1 MTRSIR
7 IVDRIRW
14 ASALSAAGLLA
25 LALVIAVAASRGEL
39 PTLQAAPLSPAAAP
53 TPAGSSASL
62 DPRIATIAGRH
73 PNQEVQAIVQF
84 KAGVTLG
91 RARWDVTR
99 TSGRVFA
106 ELHIINA
113 LGVKV
118 TAERARWLAANPDV
132 HSVSLN
138 AQIKPQAWN
147 LMPISSSLVGNLQNT
162 YNQTLNLLPAWARG
176 YTGADV
182 GVAVIDTG
190 IDGDL
195 PDFQSSGGGGSRV
208 VETAVTNPY
217 ATSPDDLYGHGT
229 DVAGIIAGN
238 SLNRA
243 PSDPLYGQYMG
254 VAPNANLISIKVSD
268 DQGNATVLDVIYGL
282 QFAVDHQSDYNIRV
296 VNMSLDSTT
305 PQSYATDPLDAAAE
319 SAWMHGIVVVAAAG
333 NRGTAPDAVQY
344 SPANDPY
351 VVTVGAVD
359 EQGQSNPANDVIA
372 SWSSQGTTQDGFQK
386 PDVYAPGAHIVSV
399 LAPNSAF
406 QSMCPTCIIGG
417 AYIKTGGTSMAAPM
431 ISGLVADL
439 LQHHPNWTPNQV
451 KGALMSSWVSENSS
465 IQIPDA
471 MKLAWLWNPPVA
483 DQGLTPNNLITDTQ
497 GDIDYTRSS
506 WSRSSWS
513 TATGTLSAGFARS
526 SWSCNCSVTSTGAID
541 PSRSSWSSNSWSTY
555 FGQ

>member
-1 MTRSIR
+1 MSTLA
-7 IVDRIRW
+7 
-14 ASALSAAGLLA
+14 ASATVALVAA
-25 LALVIAVAASRGEL
+25 LALHQWQLPSVSAATSGSA
-39 PTLQAAPLSPAAAP
+39 Q
-53 TPAGSSASL
+53 PAGSSAPL
-62 DPRIATIAGRH
+62 DPRIASLAARH
-73 PNQEVQAIVQF
+73 PGQSVSAIVQF
-84 KAGVTLG
+84 KGGVSAD

-99 TSGRVFA
+99 AQGHVFG

-113 LGVKV
+113 LAVKL

-138 AQIKPQAWN
+138 SQIKSQSLGFSSIANN
-147 LMPISSSLVGNLQNT
+147 LLGNLQNT
-162 YNQTLNLLPAWARG
+162 YDSTLNLLPAFTHG
-176 YTGADV
+176 YTGTGV

-190 IDGDL
+190 IDGNL
-195 PDFQSSGGGGSRV
+195 PDFQGANGSRV
-208 VETAVTNPY
+208 VETAVTNPN
-217 ATSPDDLYGHGT
+217 ASTAADLYGHGT

-238 SLNRA
+238 SLNRS

-254 VAPNANLISIKVSD
+254 TAPNANLISIKVSD

-305 PQSYATDPLDAAAE
+305 PQSYTTDPLDAAAE

-333 NRGTAPDAVQY
+333 NRGSAPDAVQY
-344 SPANDPY
+344 APANDPY
-351 VVTVGAVD
+351 VLTVGAVD
-359 EQGQSNPANDVIA
+359 EQGQSNPANDVVA
-372 SWSSQGTTQDGFQK
+372 SWSSQGTTQDGIQK

-406 QSMCPTCIIGG
+406 QSMCPSCIIGG
-417 AYIKTGGTSMAAPM
+417 GYIKTGGTSMAAPM

-439 LQHHPNWTPNQV
+439 LQYHSNWTPDQV
-451 KGALMSSWVSENSS
+451 KGALTDSWISDNSQ

-483 DQGLTPNNLITDTQ
+483 DQGLTPNTLISDAN
-497 GDIDYTRSS
+497 GDIDYSRSS

-513 TATGTLSAGFARS
+513 TASGSLSAGFARS
-526 SWSCNCSVTSTGAID
+526 SWSCNCSPTSTGSVD
-541 PSRSSWSSNSWSTY
+541 PSRSSLSSSSWSTY
-555 FGQ
+555 WGQ